1 MFLKKQQI
9 KSFEESEKKEE
20 SKLKLKSL
28 ATQEAKEGK
37 RPHFINKSKSL
48 FLPVKRI
55 KYIFH
60 FSLI

>member
-37 RPHFINKSKSL
+37 RPHFINKCKNL
-48 FLPVKRI
+48 FLLI
-55 KYIFH
+55 KEDKI
-60 FSLI
+60 